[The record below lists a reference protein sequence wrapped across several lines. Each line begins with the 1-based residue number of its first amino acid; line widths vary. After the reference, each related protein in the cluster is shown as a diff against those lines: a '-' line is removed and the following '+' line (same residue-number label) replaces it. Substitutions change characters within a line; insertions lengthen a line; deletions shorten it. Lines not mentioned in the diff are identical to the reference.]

1 MRVLFVVLLLA
12 LAGCT
17 MVSRSE
23 PPSNEPV
30 SATTSTV
37 PSAPP
42 GELALYAPWVDAVC
56 LAYNRWTQLP
66 AGPLPYDRDP
76 IEEDRPAVIAYLTAH
91 VDLLTELLGMFQS
104 LPLAP
109 TSRTQE
115 LVDKEIAGINEALPP
130 MRDILSAMEFMP
142 VESFEDVV
150 FMADAHPTLLDE
162 PTMQTL
168 LNEDQVL
175 AQAHDEAPNC

>member
-23 PPSNEPV
+23 PSSNAPV
-30 SATTSTV
+30 VTTTV
-37 PSAPP
+37 PSASP
-42 GELALYAPWVDAVC
+42 GEVAVYAPWVDAVC

-66 AGPLPYDRDP
+66 ADPLPYDRDP
-76 IEEDRPAVIAYLTAH
+76 IEEDRAAVVAYVTAH

-104 LPLAP
+104 LPPAP
-109 TSRTQE
+109 TERTQE

-130 MRDILSAMEFMP
+130 LRDILSIMEFMP
-142 VESFEDVV
+142 VESFQDVV

-162 PTMQTL
+162 PTMRTL
-168 LNEDQVL
+168 LDEDQVL
-175 AQAHDEAPNC
+175 AQAHDQAPNC